1 MKQKFI
7 TCLLLC
13 TAFLARAQSNKID
26 FTEYTLDNGLHVILQ
41 PDKTT
46 PIVAVSVMYHVG
58 SKNEQST
65 RTGFA
70 HFFEHLMF
78 EGSNNIK
85 RGEYT
90 NLVQTAGGTLNANTS
105 QDRTYYYEVLPS
117 NQLAL
122 GLWLESERMRSAKI
136 DQAGVETQRN
146 VIKEEKKERID
157 NQPYGTILEKTFANA
172 YSEHPYRWVPIGS
185 AQYID
190 QATLSE
196 FVDFYKTFYVPN
208 NATLSIA
215 GDIDVNQAKE
225 LIQKYFAVI
234 PKGTKEIPRPTVK
247 EAPKTQEAREIV
259 FDNVQLPAVV
269 QAYHIPEQTNP
280 DYYAI
285 TMLTNLLTGGE
296 SARFNKALVDQQQKA
311 VYVGSFPMQLEDP
324 GLFLAF
330 AVANAGVNIDE
341 VERSMDA
348 EIERVKKEQI
358 SDAEFQKLRNQL
370 ENSFVQKNFTVAGRA
385 EQLANYHTFYKNTNL
400 INTELQNF
408 LKVTKDD
415 LARVANQYFTR
426 ENRVV
431 LHYLPKANN

>member
-1 MKQKFI
+1 MKRKFI

-58 SKNEQST
+58 SKNEQSN

-78 EGSNNIK
+78 EGSDNIK

-146 VIKEEKKERID
+146 VIKEEKKESFD
-157 NQPYGTILEKTFANA
+157 NRPYGTILEKTFANA
-172 YSEHPYRWVPIGS
+172 FSEHPYRWVPIGS

-225 LIQKYFAVI
+225 LIQKYFSPI

-247 EAPKTQEAREIV
+247 EAPKTQETREII

-296 SARFNKALVDQQQKA
+296 SARLNKALIDQQQKA

-341 VERSMDA
+341 VERSIDA

-358 SDAEFQKLRNQL
+358 SDAEFQKLRNQI